1 MEKSKG
7 VLLGRQTVLVKN
19 IAADHMF
26 QFVELSPTLSIYKQE
41 SVGKG
46 VRRIC

>member
-1 MEKSKG
+1 MYFIGKTK
-7 VLLGRQTVLVKN
+7 RLVKN